1 LGERILAALSEP
13 VTLEGRELRMGAS
26 IGVAMTGAT
35 QDKDG
40 TVKGLLRDADQ
51 AMYGAKLR
59 GKGRLQLFDPQMR
72 NETSTRLALTNDLAA
87 AVKRDEVFAH
97 YQPIVD
103 LRTGRLIGA
112 EALARWRHPTEGLVP
127 PDVFIPMAEHT
138 GVIMSVG
145 ELVIE
150 KACATLGEYK
160 RRHPDR
166 PFRMSINLSIRQLE
180 HPDLAKQ
187 VSSVVRRH
195 KVDPGD
201 VTLELTESLS
211 PLDVDLATA
220 RMSQLKQMGFRLA
233 IDDFGVGYSSL
244 ACLEQF
250 PVDELKIDRS
260 FISSLESGGDAH
272 IVTSIIGL
280 AKARSLTTVAEGVET
295 SGGARALA
303 SLGCDLAQGFY
314 FSTPLDAV
322 DLSRVPSRIWQD
334 PETEPV
340 GV

>member
-1 LGERILAALSEP
+1 
-13 VTLEGRELRMGAS
+13 
-26 IGVAMTGAT
+26 
-35 QDKDG
+35 
-40 TVKGLLRDADQ
+40 
-51 AMYGAKLR
+51 
-59 GKGRLQLFDPQMR
+59 
-72 NETSTRLALTNDLAA
+72 
-87 AVKRDEVFAH
+87 
-97 YQPIVD
+97 
-103 LRTGRLIGA
+103 
-112 EALARWRHPTEGLVP
+112 
-127 PDVFIPMAEHT
+127 MAEHT

-160 RRHPDR
+160 RSHPDR

-195 KVDPGD
+195 KVDPDD

-211 PLDVDLATA
+211 PLDVDLATT
-220 RMSQLKQMGFRLA
+220 RMSQLKQMGVRLA

-303 SLGCDLAQGFY
+303 HLGCDLAQGFY
-314 FSTPLDAV
+314 FSTPLDPV
-322 DLSRVPSRIWQD
+322 DLSRVPSQIWQD
-334 PETEPV
+334 PEMEPV